1 MQRNF
6 KKISTLGLLITLGGG
21 TAHSADVTRDA
32 VVETSSGAQ
41 THLNGLW
48 NRPTVLFY
56 EDKESNQLNQHVKD
70 ALFLRGKEKGLLEQ
84 VSVIAVA
91 NVAAFNWFPARN
103 FVLAAVRDIEA
114 HVHVPVYLDFQG
126 TLTAPPWSLAAKS
139 STVLVLSA
147 KGEVLWSVKGK
158 LTDAQ
163 LATLFET
170 LEGQLAR

>member
-1 MQRNF
+1 MQRNL
-6 KKISTLGLLITLGGG
+6 KKISTLGSLITLLSGS
-21 TAHSADVTRDA
+21 AHAGEVNMDA
-32 VVETSSGAQ
+32 VVETSGGAQ
-41 THLNGLW
+41 THLNALW
-48 NRPTVLFY
+48 SRPTVLFY

-70 ALFLRGKEKGLLEQ
+70 ALFLRGKEKGLLDQ
-84 VSVIAVA
+84 VNVIAVA

-126 TLTAPPWSLAAKS
+126 SLTVPPWSLAAKS

-147 KGEVLWSVKGK
+147 RGEVLWSVRGK